1 MIHIGID
8 TGTHTGFAVWDSE
21 KRQLLEIATLTITQA
36 MDRVLIYRNIALET
50 GHEIELHIEDARLRK
65 WYGNS
70 GRSGQTGRAHLGG
83 LVLGERNQLPHGS
96 SERQHHKDGRRS
108 IQTAYRME
116 QNHLKAWQGCR
127 DDGVRIMK
135 LKTYR
140 NESRNQPND
149 RSGNGNP
156 LQPSHR

>member
-36 MDRVLIYRNIALET
+36 MERVLVYRNIALET

-70 GRSGQTGRAHLGG
+70 GREKLQGAGAVKRDAHIWEDWCWENEINYRM
-83 LVLGERNQLPHGS
+83 VAP
-96 SERQHHKDGRRS
+96 KDN
-108 IQTAYRME
+108 ITKMDADQTAYRME
-116 QNHLKAWQGCR
+116 QNHLEAWQGCR
-127 DDGVRIMK
+127 DDGVRFVK
-135 LKTYR
+135 LLKTR
-140 NESRNQPND
+140 QS
-149 RSGNGNP
+149 
-156 LQPSHR
+156 